1 MVRVITNLLTAE
13 AILNNMEPS
22 EMESAEIIPL
32 LLLLLFGVVVVVVD
46 DDRLRYWLRMAE
58 TNLFSCT
65 PPNLYIKMMLMN
77 EIVRIKNKEY

>member
-32 LLLLLFGVVVVVVD
+32 LLLLLLLLFVVVD
-46 DDRLRYWLRMAE
+46 DDDGLRYWLRMAE

-65 PPNLYIKMMLMN
+65 PPNLYIKTMLMN
-77 EIVRIKNKEY
+77 EIVRIKNTKY

>member
-1 MVRVITNLLTAE
+1 MVHVITNLLTAE

-32 LLLLLFGVVVVVVD
+32 LLLLLLLFVVVD
-46 DDRLRYWLRMAE
+46 DDDGLRYWLRMAE